1 MLSADESTRAGG
13 NFHLVNRKSRKTIW
27 LNWLLLLLLLVT
39 NSLTMTACVK
49 IHEKDKS
56 DQESVKDKSDKG
68 DKKHEGNKSKQ
79 KAQPQPTSA
88 EDKYKAEGEDKIDD
102 DDPE

>member
-1 MLSADESTRAGG
+1 MS
-13 NFHLVNRKSRKTIW
+13 LVNRKSRKTIW

-39 NSLTMTACVK
+39 NSLTITACVK
-49 IHEKDKS
+49 LHGKDKS
-56 DQESVKDKSDKG
+56 DKESVKDKSDKG
-68 DKKHEGNKSKQ
+68 DKNHEGNKSKK

-88 EDKYKAEGEDKIDD
+88 DDKYKAEGEDKIDD